1 MSTEVWIT
9 LVSLKKTS
17 SFSLTGHPDE
27 IGGHILEVL
36 HVFGA
41 EIDRDNFKITI
52 TSLLENTE
60 PLRKRVNGYVS
71 KHRGHSPVINKL
83 NDFFR
88 LLDDNEKFYLLPGI
102 KELTQ
107 KQEMDTR
114 IELLSHVRGDIN
126 LTYIQEKFS
135 ETFDDFLDKYSI
147 EGKISDKKI
156 KVGEGLKSNRVCR
169 FCNNTR
175 DKVTSFSQEAHAIS
189 ESLGNKT
196 VIFNE
201 ECDGCNKYF
210 SETIERDIDTYLKTL
225 TTFFKVQNK
234 DNKVPKIKGKNF
246 EFSHNP
252 TGVGPDHILMY
263 KPSGDDE
270 GRDKSTPPKIIPLEF
285 NAKVK
290 MQNIYKALVKFSLS
304 VIDNDDINKFG
315 KTISWISSDFF
326 YKKLPKIALLK
337 SYHGFSKGAE
347 LKVYLRKDDDARL
360 PFAVGEF
367 QFTFLK
373 YVFIIP
379 TFDDDEYDFTEN
391 DNYEYFWS
399 FFKFYHLEKNWDY
412 QCFSNSE
419 AKDFVFNMILDM
431 KPYNN
436 QNQSDA

>member
-1 MSTEVWIT
+1 MSIEIWIT

-17 SFSLTGHPDE
+17 SFSLSAHIDE
-27 IGGHILEVL
+27 MEEHMLEVL
-36 HVFGA
+36 LVFGA
-41 EIDRDNFKITI
+41 EIDGDNRELTI
-52 TSLLENTE
+52 TSLLKNTE
-60 PLRKRVNGYVS
+60 TLRSRVSEYVS
-71 KHRGHSPVINKL
+71 KYRDHSPVINKL

-88 LLDDNEKFYLLPGI
+88 SLDDNEEFYLLPGI

-107 KQEMDTR
+107 KQEMEIH
-114 IELLSHVRGDIN
+114 IELLSHLNSALDLPFV
-126 LTYIQEKFS
+126 QEKFS

-147 EGKISDKKI
+147 EGRISDKKI
-156 KVGEGLKSNRVCR
+156 KVGERLKSNRVCR

-175 DKVTSFSQEAHAIS
+175 DNVTSFSQEAHAIS

-196 VIFNE
+196 VILNE

-210 SETIERDIDTYLKTL
+210 SETIERDIDTYLKIL
-225 TTFFKVQNK
+225 TAFFKVRNK

-246 EFSHNP
+246 EFFHN
-252 TGVGPDHILMY
+252 TTSEGPDHILMY

-270 GRDKSTPPKIIPLEF
+270 GLEKSTSSKRIPLKF
-285 NAKVK
+285 NGKVK

-304 VIDNDDINKFG
+304 VIDNDDLNKFG
-315 KTISWISSDFF
+315 KTIRWISGDFF
-326 YKKLPKIALLK
+326 YKKLPKIAVLT

-347 LKVYLRKDDDARL
+347 LKVYLRKDNDARL

-379 TFDDDEYDFTEN
+379 TFDDDEYDFTEK

-399 FFKFYHLEKNWDY
+399 FFKFYHHEKNWDY

-419 AKDFVFNMILDM
+419 AKDFVFNMLLDV
-431 KPYNN
+431 KPNDH
-436 QNQSDA
+436 QKLSDA